1 MNDAAWDM
9 SVSKD
14 SYFLRNFSDF
24 SANFG
29 VSGFWRESISCV
41 SFNFRVSL
49 LTQLL
54 TAYQLIHL
62 LIN

>member
-1 MNDAAWDM
+1 MLHGICL
-9 SVSKD
+9 
-14 SYFLRNFSDF
+14 FPRI
-24 SANFG
+24 ANFCAIFRTFLQILVG